1 MKELHAARALL
12 IEKFG
17 KDIALAS
24 MEGEGVAER
33 VLSKLKIATPSPDLV
48 AAYLAEIA
56 RFYGVPFG
64 EDDDPTSATTDNADD
79 DDEEDGGGGGG
90 GIGELAEPAKVLEPP
105 LEASPGRPT
114 AAAGAREKEKARGAA
129 DEDEDDEVAQLSR
142 ATPPRLLGGPKSPL
156 RITPPS
162 PRTDNVAP
170 KLRLPGAT
178 TAGTAGTAGTGPANA
193 ASGAKVRKGE
203 VRAAGAGGGAG
214 GAGAGAGAAGG
225 GPGGK
230 IPDVDELARRFAQ
243 LKR

>member
-64 EDDDPTSATTDNADD
+64 EDDDPASAAADNADD
-79 DDEEDGGGGGG
+79 DGEEGGGGGGG

-105 LEASPGRPT
+105 LEASPGRPI
-114 AAAGAREKEKARGAA
+114 AAAGAREKEKARRAA
-129 DEDEDDEVAQLSR
+129 DEGEDDEVAQLSR

-178 TAGTAGTAGTGPANA
+178 TAAGTAGTGPANA

-203 VRAAGAGGGAG
+203 VRAAGGGGGAC
-214 GAGAGAGAAGG
+214 GAGAGGGGAGG

>member
-64 EDDDPTSATTDNADD
+64 EDDDPTSTTTEDANDD
-79 DDEEDGGGGGG
+79 DGEEGGGGGGG
-90 GIGELAEPAKVLEPP
+90 GIGELAEPARVLEPP
-105 LEASPGRPT
+105 LEASPGRPA
-114 AAAGAREKEKARGAA
+114 AAAGAREKEKARRAA

-178 TAGTAGTAGTGPANA
+178 TAAGTAGTGPANA

-203 VRAAGAGGGAG
+203 VRAAGAGGGV
-214 GAGAGAGAAGG
+214 AGAGAGAAGG